1 MTLAEMRTKIRRD
14 LKDEDPANYI
24 WTDAEVDAA
33 ILWARRCSDESN

>member
-1 MTLAEMRTKIRRD
+1 MNLTEMRARVRQD
-14 LKDEDPANYI
+14 LKDTDAANYI